1 MIFSALL
8 LALSVKLMPCLLDFI
23 SFNVTLV
30 RMLVSTRLVQFCG
43 AKSKKL
49 WFIKKL
55 VNLFI
60 LRDFLK
66 ARNYNSNF
74 VDFFFKIGKDKPGRD
89 T

>member
-1 MIFSALL
+1 
-8 LALSVKLMPCLLDFI
+8 MPPGFHFFRCM
-23 SFNVTLV
+23 LV

-43 AKSKKL
+43 AKSKRL
-49 WFIKKL
+49 SFIKKL

-60 LRDFLK
+60 LRDVLK

-74 VDFFFKIGKDKPGRD
+74 VDFFFFKVGKDKPGRD